1 VAVRADP
8 PVTVDVITTEGGA
21 NVLANLQRK
30 ADQAD
35 RMFTALVAHMNDA
48 LAVTGAP
55 TTPLWRSR
63 HGWRP
68 EQQITDRWAIYNA
81 DAMDVMAGLPD
92 GVDPRVDLLAAV
104 RRAVP
109 LLQRRPGRVQRPR
122 LPEFREHVRH
132 VRRQVHRLTK
142 PGRVTA
148 VHAAPVPTSNTG
160 CDAYFDF
167 PGDVI
172 RLHEEHGW
180 QWIARHVIWKEPLAV
195 RNRTMAKN
203 LAHRTLV
210 EDGTHAGV
218 AAADELLIFRKPG
231 ESTPVEHPTGLDFYA
246 GGCPVP
252 PDLHRYRGWA
262 GKQTENRFSHWI
274 WRRYASSVWDDIR
287 LDHVL
292 PFRDAK
298 DPDDEKH
305 VHPLQLDVI
314 ARFVQMRTMPG
325 EVVLTPFMGVG
336 SEVYESVRL
345 GRFGLGV
352 ELKPS
357 YYEQAVRNLA
367 AVDTDTDTAPSL
379 FDDVDVDAALT

>member
-1 VAVRADP
+1 MAGVNR
-8 PVTVDVITTEGGA
+8 
-21 NVLANLQRK
+21 
-30 ADQAD
+30 
-35 RMFTALVAHMNDA
+35 
-48 LAVTGAP
+48 
-55 TTPLWRSR
+55 
-63 HGWRP
+63 
-68 EQQITDRWAIYNA
+68 QQVTDRWAIYNA

-92 GVDPRVDLLAAV
+92 GSVHASIYSPPFAGLYVYSSNDRDVSNARDY
-104 RRAVP
+104 
-109 LLQRRPGRVQRPR
+109 
-122 LPEFREHVRH
+122 PEFREHYGMFVG
-132 VRRQVHRLTK
+132 QVHRLTK